1 MVGTMTDRKK
11 KDLKDYRI
19 DLGDLL
25 QFEEAPWMKLGKCRD
40 LETDVFFADAGDAA
54 ASAKVAQ
61 AVCSICPVKDECLD
75 YAIRHGCDYGIWGG
89 VTAYA
94 RKDLRREFVKGQQK
108 LERERIE
115 LDNLATT

>member
-1 MVGTMTDRKK
+1 MVGTMTDDKK

-25 QFEEAPWMKLGKCRD
+25 QFEAAPWMKLGQCRD
-40 LETDVFFADAGDAA
+40 LATDVFFADACDAA
-54 ASAKVAQ
+54 ATAKVAQ
-61 AVCSICPVKDECLD
+61 AICSICPVKAECLD
-75 YAIRHGCDYGIWGG
+75 YAIRHGCEYGIWGG

-94 RKDLRREFVKGQQK
+94 RKDLRREFVKEQRR

-115 LDNLATT
+115 LDDLTTT